1 MKIKISENLIK
12 SISTEIDNAKNIVIT
27 GHTNPDGDAVGAS
40 LALYHVLKKSI
51 ANVRVIMPNGIPR
64 FLRWLPNCE
73 EIIFYEHN
81 EEECSDLIKN
91 ADIIFSLDYN
101 ELSRLEEMGENLKN
115 SKAKKIII
123 DHHPS
128 PSNFADYIISDTSVS
143 SASELIFEFIYMIN
157 KESHIDINVA
167 ESIFTGILTDTGAF
181 SFNSSEHRTFE
192 IVGELLKYGINKNEI
207 ISNVYSNFSEDRMR
221 LQGFVLSKKMKV
233 FHEHSSAYISL
244 TKDDISNFKFAMAD
258 TDGFVNLPLSIKGIK
273 FTVFFFE
280 KTKYIKLSLRSRG
293 DFDVNKFARKHFNG
307 GGHKNAAGGK
317 SYMTMEETIEKFV
330 SLLPDM

>member
-81 EEECSDLIKN
+81 EEKCSDLIKN